1 MNICGPMGKRM
12 VIGPET
18 WRSWLPLLAGA
29 GLMAAAPFVLSDFK
43 VILLSEVV
51 IFALFAVSYN
61 LLLGYCGLVSFGH
74 AALFGLGGYTLA
86 LLLAKTGAPFLAA
99 LVAAPVLGAAAALV
113 MGFLALRL
121 AQIYF
126 ALFTLAVGQIA
137 WSVANKWVSFTNG
150 DDSLAVAATSIPD
163 PISSPG
169 SVSLYFFI
177 VAIVAAA
184 LLVLYLVVNSAFG
197 YTLQAIREN
206 PTRAE
211 FVGVP
216 VRHYRL
222 LAFVIS
228 GFFAGLA
235 GGLFAVHNH
244 FVHPEMLFWLLG
256 AQVLLMSLLGGVHLF
271 WGPALGAGLVVYLRD
286 SVQGVFP
293 ELTEKHLGQI
303 LTLEGL
309 TLGAAALVVAIFF
322 PLGVGGM
329 LQRAARLATMRLGS
343 RGNAP
348 SEGQASGSPVLHGP
362 VAAEEPRDRS

>member
-1 MNICGPMGKRM
+1 MAAGPDA
-12 VIGPET
+12 
-18 WRSWLPLLAGA
+18 WRSLLPLLAGA
-29 GLMAAAPFVLSDFK
+29 GLLAAAPFLLSGFK
-43 VILLSEVV
+43 VILLTEVV

-74 AALFGLGGYTLA
+74 AALFGIGGYTLA
-86 LLLAKTGAPFLAA
+86 LLLAKTGVPFAAA
-99 LVAAPVLGAAAALV
+99 LVSAPILGAAAALV

-126 ALFTLAVGQIA
+126 ALFTLAVGQVA

-169 SVSLYFFI
+169 SASLYFFI
-177 VAIVAAA
+177 VAVVAAA
-184 LLVLYLVVNSAFG
+184 LLVLYLLVNSAFG
-197 YTLQAIREN
+197 YTLQAIRES
-206 PTRAE
+206 PSRAE
-211 FVGVP
+211 FVGIP

-244 FVHPEMLFWLLG
+244 FVHPEMLFWLLS

-286 SVQGVFP
+286 SVQGVFS
-293 ELTEKHLGQI
+293 ELTEKHLGDI

-309 TLGAAALVVAIFF
+309 TLGTVAVVVAIFF
-322 PLGVGGM
+322 PLGIGGL
-329 LQRAARLATMRLGS
+329 LQRAARLAASRLGVA
-343 RGNAP
+343 GTP
-348 SEGQASGSPVLHGP
+348 SNEGPTSGPTAFPGP
-362 VAAEEPRDRS
+362 GADGPQDRR

>member
-1 MNICGPMGKRM
+1 
-12 VIGPET
+12 
-18 WRSWLPLLAGA
+18 
-29 GLMAAAPFVLSDFK
+29 
-43 VILLSEVV
+43 
-51 IFALFAVSYN
+51 
-61 LLLGYCGLVSFGH
+61 
-74 AALFGLGGYTLA
+74 
-86 LLLAKTGAPFLAA
+86 
-99 LVAAPVLGAAAALV
+99 

-126 ALFTLAVGQIA
+126 ALFTLAVGQVA

-169 SVSLYFFI
+169 SVAIYFFI
-177 VAIVAAA
+177 VAVAAAA
-184 LLVLYLVVNSAFG
+184 LLVLYMVVNSAFG
-197 YTLQAIREN
+197 FTLQAIREN
-206 PTRAE
+206 PNRAE
-211 FVGVP
+211 FVGIP

-244 FVHPEMLFWLLG
+244 FVHPEMLFWLLS

-293 ELTEKHLGQI
+293 GLTEKYLGEI

-309 TLGAAALVVAIFF
+309 TLGILALVVAIFC
-322 PLGVGGM
+322 PLGIGGIV
-329 LQRAARLATMRLGS
+329 QRVTRLAASRLGATGTAS
-343 RGNAP
+343 NGGPN
-348 SEGQASGSPVLHGP
+348 SGQA
-362 VAAEEPRDRS
+362 AAKEPQDRR